1 MSEWNEKIIEEFRAN
16 GGRVG
21 GPFEGAPLALLTT
34 VGARSGEHRTNP
46 VGYLRDGGRIL
57 VFASNAGAPAHP
69 AWYHNL
75 LAEPRVTVE
84 VGDGT
89 SIETYA
95 ATAQILRGEERR
107 RLYAQQARIAPAFAE
122 YAKGTAR
129 EIPVIALYRTDPA
142 RLRALGDELV
152 RIHRGLR
159 EELAELLA
167 SVDDHVAGQ
176 WPAPDR
182 PPVLGERLGERCLS
196 FCQAV
201 HDHHS
206 NETGRGFPLL
216 EERFPGLTPVLERLR
231 REHDVLAGLRD
242 RFQQTLAGAGH
253 PGAVQAE
260 LRDLAAEMEAHF
272 DREERQLVPA
282 LNAL

>member
-1 MSEWNEKIIEEFRAN
+1 MPEWNEKIIKEFRAN

-34 VGARSGEHRTNP
+34 VGARSGERRTNP

-89 SIETYA
+89 GIETYA
-95 ATAQILRGEERR
+95 ATAHVLRGEERG
-107 RLYAQQARIAPAFAE
+107 RLYARQVRISPAFAE
-122 YAKGTAR
+122 YEERTTR

-159 EELAELLA
+159 QELAGLLA

-176 WPAPDR
+176 RPAPLT
-182 PPVLGERLGERCLS
+182 LGEPLGERCLA

-206 NETGRGFPLL
+206 NETGRGFPLI
-216 EERFPGLTPVLERLR
+216 EERFPGLAPVLERLR

-242 RFQQTLAGAGH
+242 RFQATLAGAGR
-253 PGAVQAE
+253 PGEVRAQ
-260 LRDLAAEMEAHF
+260 LRGLAAEMEAHF

>member
-1 MSEWNEKIIEEFRAN
+1 MPEWNEKIIEEFRVN

-21 GPFEGAPLALLTT
+21 GPFEGAPLTLLTT
-34 VGARSGEHRTNP
+34 VGARSGERRTNP

-89 SIETYA
+89 DIETYA
-95 ATAQILRGEERR
+95 ATAHVLRGEERR
-107 RLYAQQARIAPAFAE
+107 RLYARQARISPAFTE
-122 YAKGTAR
+122 YAERTTR
-129 EIPVIALYRTDPA
+129 EIPVVALYRTDPA

-159 EELAELLA
+159 QELAELLA

-176 WPAPDR
+176 QPAAWPPALDR
-182 PPVLGERLGERCLS
+182 RLSERCLS

-216 EERFPGLTPVLERLR
+216 EERFPGLAPVLERLR
-231 REHDVLAGLRD
+231 QEHDVLAGLRD
-242 RFQQTLAGAGH
+242 RFQSTLSGAGR
-253 PGAVQAE
+253 PGEVRAE
-260 LRDLAAEMEAHF
+260 LRGLAAEMEAHF